1 MCGWAC
7 VVFLIEDAE
16 MTFHPKNSGCSPD
29 SEHDTGSHHT
39 PHCCYHPFPS
49 SPSPSTTTPSRRR
62 YGSLPSYSP
71 VARKNDRPPY
81 TDLKAVALYAALAP
95 RRPVRVH
102 SSLNPFDG
110 DNKDFRVAPSAGGS
124 RLRLLLQGG
133 NLRRAE
139 ITERFAVD
147 LPRRRLHLHL
157 LLSAA
162 NHLPPCLLLHRP
174 RRRPILVGILLL
186 HLKQHLH
193 RHQKLVR
200 R

>member
-1 MCGWAC
+1 MRGRRRGSHPEGIRLSDDVGHARRSRRRRKKAFCRCCEEKNVWLGLRR
-7 VVFLIEDAE
+7 FLIEDAE

-95 RRPVRVH
+95 C
-102 SSLNPFDG
+102 L
-110 DNKDFRVAPSAGGS
+110 SAYTPLS
-124 RLRLLLQGG
+124 TRSTATTRTSESLLQPVV
-133 NLRRAE
+133 
-139 ITERFAVD
+139 AV
-147 LPRRRLHLHL
+147 
-157 LLSAA
+157 SV
-162 NHLPPCLLLHRP
+162 CCYKE
-174 RRRPILVGILLL
+174 GT
-186 HLKQHLH
+186 
-193 RHQKLVR
+193 
-200 R
+200 